1 MQDQY
6 AINLKGL
13 FNNKQLL
20 VFQNGKLGKK
30 INLKYYITQ

>member
-20 VFQNGKLGKK
+20 NKQLLVFQNG
-30 INLKYYITQ
+30 IWVRI